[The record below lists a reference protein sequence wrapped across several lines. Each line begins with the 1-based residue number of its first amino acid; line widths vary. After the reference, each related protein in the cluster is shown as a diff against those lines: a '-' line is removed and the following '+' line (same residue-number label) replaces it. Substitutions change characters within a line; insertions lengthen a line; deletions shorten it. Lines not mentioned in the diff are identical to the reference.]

1 MPVFEEDFIECFS
14 TSVYPPVFFKFP
26 LGARALG
33 KDEKLDQTAAYILV
47 GERHLY
53 ITVTT

>member
-1 MPVFEEDFIECFS
+1 MLLHQRLS
-14 TSVYPPVFFKFP
+14 TSVFQAPSW
-26 LGARALG
+26 GRALG